1 MNDSTPRTFDPL
13 AFPLAKCT
21 EKNGASIFS
30 CMIRFSKNVGFPD
43 VAMELKPSPRH
54 PEIRSESKLLDT
66 SVTAPK
72 YWLLTFKPPMPIVS
86 YARVPSA

>member
-1 MNDSTPRTFDPL
+1 MNASAQRTFDPL
-13 AFPLAKCT
+13 AFPLVKCT
-21 EKNGASIFS
+21 EKNGALTFS

-54 PEIRSESKLLDT
+54 PEIGSVLKLLDT

-72 YWLLTFKPPMPIVS
+72 YWLLTFKPPMLIVS
-86 YARVPSA
+86 YARVPCA